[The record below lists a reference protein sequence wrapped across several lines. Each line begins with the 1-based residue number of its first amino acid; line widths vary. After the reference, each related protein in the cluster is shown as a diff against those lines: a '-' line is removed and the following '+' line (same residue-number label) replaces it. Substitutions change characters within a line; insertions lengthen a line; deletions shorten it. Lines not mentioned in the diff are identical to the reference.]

1 MNKLWLRLSLAFG
14 LVIGVTVIAAGLLA
28 NYQVTTQFRQ
38 FMTNSQAGLA
48 IEPDLMAH
56 YTAHGSWTGVE
67 TVFETQHG
75 RGMSGGGMGHGQ
87 GMGMQFGRPSF
98 VLADSAGRVVYSD
111 SGREV
116 STQLSQTQISNAIPL
131 GNQAQ
136 PVGYLLVDAPAG
148 AADQLTGPAR
158 SFVAQTNRAL
168 WLAGGIAGGLAVLVS
183 IFIARELAVPLRRMA
198 AAAGQIAQGQL
209 DQRVSVRGADELA
222 YLAVA
227 FNQMATDL
235 QQAEHLRRNLIA
247 DVAHELRTPVSV
259 IQGNLQ
265 AILDDVYPLEKAE
278 IASIYDETLTLG
290 RLIADLRDLAQAEAG
305 QLDLNLQPVELGP
318 LIETLVDL
326 FGGLAREKRVA
337 LDIELAQHLPLVK
350 ADSDRVRQ
358 ILHNLLANA
367 IRHTPADGQVK
378 VVAEVIST
386 PNPFVKISVTDTG
399 PGIGLED
406 LPHVF
411 DRFWRADKSRSRQQ
425 GGSGLGLAIAK
436 QLVEAQGGTIG
447 VDSEVGRGSC
457 FWFGLPGLGHSG

>member
-1 MNKLWLRLSLAFG
+1 MNKLWVRLSLAFG

-38 FMTNSQAGLA
+38 FMMNSQVGLI
-48 IEPDLMAH
+48 IEPDLLAY
-56 YTAHGSWTGVE
+56 YTTHGSWAGVE

-75 RGMSGGGMGHGQ
+75 RGQGGSGMGYGQ

-98 VLADSAGRVVYSD
+98 VLADSTGQVVYSD
-111 SGREV
+111 SIRVG
-116 STQLSQTQISNAIPL
+116 STQLSQSQISNAIALGSQEPPL
-131 GNQAQ
+131 
-136 PVGYLLVDAPAG
+136 GYLLVDAPAG
-148 AADQLTGPAR
+148 AAAQLTGPAR
-158 SFVAQTNRAL
+158 SFVTQTNRAL
-168 WLAGGIAGGLAVLVS
+168 WLAGVIAGGLAVLVS

-209 DQRVSVRGADELA
+209 EQRVPVKGADELA
-222 YLAVA
+222 HLAAA
-227 FNQMATDL
+227 FNRMAADL
-235 QQAEHLRRNLIA
+235 QQAEQLRRNLIA

-305 QLDLNLQPVELGP
+305 QLDLNLQSIELAP

-326 FGGLAREKRVA
+326 FDGLAREKGVT
-337 LDIELAQHLPLVK
+337 LDVELAQHLPPVST
-350 ADSDRVRQ
+350 DSDRVRQ
-358 ILHNLLANA
+358 VLHNLLANA
-367 IRHTPADGQVK
+367 IRHTPAAGQVK
-378 VVAEVIST
+378 VVAKVIT
-386 PNPFVKISVTDTG
+386 RPDPFVKISVMDTG
-399 PGIGLED
+399 PGIAPHD

-436 QLVEAQGGTIG
+436 QLVEAQGGAIG
-447 VDSEVGRGSC
+447 VESQVGRGSC
-457 FWFGLPGLGHSG
+457 FWFGLPGLPL

>member
-1 MNKLWLRLSLAFG
+1 MNKLWVRLLLAFG

-48 IEPDLMAH
+48 IEPDLMAY
-56 YTAHGSWTGVE
+56 YTTHGTWDGVE
-67 TVFETQHG
+67 TVFETLHG
-75 RGMSGGGMGHGQ
+75 RGQGGGGMGHGQ
-87 GMGMQFGRPSF
+87 GMGMQFGRPTF
-98 VLADSAGRVVYSD
+98 VLADSTGRVVYSD
-111 SGREV
+111 STREV
-116 STQLSQTQISNAIPL
+116 SNQLSRTQISNAIPL
-131 GNQAQ
+131 SNQAQ
-136 PVGYLLVDAPAG
+136 SVGYLLVDTPAG
-148 AADQLTGPAR
+148 AAAQLTGPAR
-158 SFVAQTNRAL
+158 SFVTQTNRAL
-168 WLAGGIAGGLAVLVS
+168 WLAGLMAGGLAVLVS
-183 IFIARELAVPLRRMA
+183 IVIARELAVPLRRMA

-209 DQRVSVRGADELA
+209 DQRVPVKGADELA
-222 YLAVA
+222 HLATA

-235 QQAEHLRRNLIA
+235 QQAEQLRRNLIA

-278 IASIYDETLTLG
+278 IASIYDETLTLS

-305 QLDLNLQPVELGP
+305 QLDLNRQPVELGS
-318 LIETLVDL
+318 LIETLIDL
-326 FGGLAREKRVA
+326 FGGLAHEKEVT
-337 LDIELAQHLPLVK
+337 LELEIAQNLPPVS

-367 IRHTPADGQVK
+367 IRHTPVMGQVK
-378 VVAEVIST
+378 VVAEVVST
-386 PNPFVKISVTDTG
+386 PDQFVKISVTDTG
-399 PGIGLED
+399 PGIAPED

-436 QLVEAQGGTIG
+436 QLVEAQGGRIG
-447 VDSEVGRGSC
+447 VESQVGQGSC
-457 FWFGLPGLGHSG
+457 FWFVLPGLLHSK